1 MCRNR
6 KYKRMIKRLETLD
19 LTPQPAPKNKT
30 VLRGNLDLD
39 RAEVEFF
46 INLLNAKL
54 REKEN
59 A

>member
-1 MCRNR
+1 
-6 KYKRMIKRLETLD
+6 MIKRLETLD

-39 RAEVEFF
+39 RAEAVFF
-46 INLLNAKL
+46 IKLLKEKL

-59 A
+59 S

>member
-1 MCRNR
+1 
-6 KYKRMIKRLETLD
+6 MIKRLETLD